1 MDFNMY
7 QITIFISI
15 ILASLITPD
24 AKMAFEVL
32 KFDSECDV
40 AVALAKYTAD
50 LSAKFVKEKGSFSVV
65 LSGGSLIDTLRYNWL
80 ARTNCLRK

>member
-15 ILASLITPD
+15 ILATLLTPN
-24 AKMAFEVL
+24 AKMAFATPQKGNTQVL
-32 KFDSECDV
+32 KFDSERDV

-65 LSGGSLIDTLRYNWL
+65 LSGGTLIDTLR
-80 ARTNCLRK
+80 